1 MHIFYRS
8 LFWLYYWHSSP
19 SWVSLAAHATI
30 DSRARMVSST
40 NSSKDRL
47 VVCCVSGKLVLS
59 EMRQA
64 HAHEK
69 PFSSTRVCFAFCA
82 PAFGSHR
89 ASTSNQGLVSGFG
102 RGYGICKDDASWST
116 SRPRQNESP
125 GKGNKVPS
133 FSFSKIW
140 MSKSTCAGWLNKPCP
155 SMDRPR
161 KFVRCRRV
169 NQHKG
174 AFFRDLYIGKLSL
187 VYFAQ
192 FLREFHLHGCHAI
205 RVPGRNR

>member
-69 PFSSTRVCFAFCA
+69 PFSSTRVCFEPFVPQHLAATEPVQATKDLSRALGADMASAKTTQVGRLPGPVKMKA
-82 PAFGSHR
+82 PAKATRYHPFLAPRYGWASLHALDDWTSPVLPWIGPASLYAAA
-89 ASTSNQGLVSGFG
+89 ASTST
-102 RGYGICKDDASWST
+102 RA
-116 SRPRQNESP
+116 
-125 GKGNKVPS
+125 
-133 FSFSKIW
+133 
-140 MSKSTCAGWLNKPCP
+140 
-155 SMDRPR
+155 
-161 KFVRCRRV
+161 
-169 NQHKG
+169 H
-174 AFFRDLYIGKLSL
+174 SL
-187 VYFAQ
+187 EIF
-192 FLREFHLHGCHAI
+192 I
-205 RVPGRNR
+205 